1 MFSLRSFL
9 LPILA
14 ACPLLA
20 AAADPHYQLRFFSP
34 DNFDAKALNNRGQV
48 LGMVSGTPTIWSSA
62 GTVAIPIDGY
72 YSACRGLNDNADLAC
87 YVVNMADGTGGAAGY
102 ISGALQLIHPL
113 LPQEPEPKDFYSS
126 FGVGIGNDGTV
137 VGTASPMIGDRSR
150 AFVYRNGQV
159 TLLAPFDGSDFWTEA
174 FGVSSDGSYTT
185 GDAHVFIPGGGP
197 WETHAFRYHN
207 GEMLDIGTLGGYS
220 SVGYAVNNAGQV
232 VGRAETADSH
242 AGQPFLY
249 TDGKMIDLGSLGGI
263 GGIAYGIN
271 NAGWVVGESAISIDN
286 PSLGLHGFVYHHG
299 KMTDLNKLVAKADG
313 WVITSAQSI
322 NDANQI
328 LARAC
333 RDQGCRAV
341 LLVPREHGP
350 NTAAADKPAVN

>member
-48 LGMVSGTPTIWSSA
+48 LGMVSGAPTIWSSA
-62 GTVAIPIDGY
+62 GTFTVPVDGLV
-72 YSACRGLNDNADLAC
+72 SVCNGLNDNVDLAC
-87 YVVNMADGTGGAAGY
+87 TLLDPVTHEPRAAGY
-102 ISGALQLIHPL
+102 INGTVQQIHPL
-113 LPQEPEPKDFYSS
+113 LPQEPQPRDFYGSY
-126 FGVGIGNDGTV
+126 GVGIANDGTV

-150 AFVYRNGQV
+150 AFVYRDGQV
-159 TLLAPFDGSDFWTEA
+159 TLLAPFDGSDFWTES

-185 GDAHVFIPGGGP
+185 GDAHVFLPGGGP
-197 WETHAFRYHN
+197 WDTHAFRYHN

-232 VGRAETADSH
+232 AGRAETAGVR

-249 TDGKMIDLGSLGGI
+249 SDGKMIDLGSLGGI
-263 GGIAYGIN
+263 GGAAYGIN
-271 NAGWVVGESAISIDN
+271 NAGWVVGESSISADN
-286 PSLGLHGFVYHHG
+286 PALGLHGFVYHHG
-299 KMTDLNKLVAKADG
+299 KMIDLNKLVTKADG
-313 WVITSAQSI
+313 WVITYAQSI

-333 RDQGCRAV
+333 RDQGCRPV
-341 LLVPREHGP
+341 LLVPREHAP
-350 NTAAADKPAVN
+350 DTAAADKPAVN